1 MKRTHYVK
9 EYAKYR
15 DKRDKVISDLQRRIT
30 HLEWA
35 IEYLMGKELE
45 E

>member
-15 DKRDKVISDLQRRIT
+15 DKRDKLISDLSKRIT
-30 HLEWA
+30 QLEWA
-35 IEYLMGKELE
+35 IEFLMAKEME